1 MIPLI
6 IPVAIV
12 MRRLKYNQPAMSRFP
27 SATTTPRRFEAIV
40 IELERAM
47 LSGELVPGQRLPS
60 ERELMSMFG
69 VGRGSVREALFA
81 LQRMGL
87 VALSAGERAAVTKP
101 TAADLVRGLA
111 GAARQMLAAPDGTPH
126 FQRARMVL
134 ECALAR
140 EAAVHANLHQ
150 LHELRA
156 ACDEHRLARNLEK
169 GINADIRFHALIAA
183 MSGNPLL
190 VALHAALTGWLRDQR
205 TISVQITGAKGAAAK
220 AHLRIY
226 QMISSRDAD
235 GAALAM
241 QNHLLEVEAYY
252 HKAAAPRKHV
262 LRHGVGT
269 TGKTTGAVG
278 T

>member
-1 MIPLI
+1 
-6 IPVAIV
+6 
-12 MRRLKYNQPAMSRFP
+12 
-27 SATTTPRRFEAIV
+27 
-40 IELERAM
+40 
-47 LSGELVPGQRLPS
+47 
-60 ERELMSMFG
+60 
-69 VGRGSVREALFA
+69 
-81 LQRMGL
+81 
-87 VALSAGERAAVTKP
+87 
-101 TAADLVRGLA
+101 
-111 GAARQMLAAPDGTPH
+111 
-126 FQRARMVL
+126 MVL

-140 EAAVHANLHQ
+140 KAAVHANLHQ

-241 QNHLLEVEAYY
+241 RNHLLEVEAYY